1 MTRLRQ
7 QMSDAM
13 LVRGFAARTQESYLY
28 AVTALANYYHRPPDT
43 LSLDELQNYFLYLVK
58 ERGLSSATCRL
69 TLNAIRF
76 FYLHVLNRSAFEA
89 HIPIPK
95 RPQKIPELLT
105 HAEVAKIVSSP
116 TNLKHRTLLLIC
128 YGCGLRVS
136 ELVAIKISHL
146 DGERRLLR
154 IEQGKGAKDRYVV
167 ISETLL
173 THLRRYWQDYRP
185 SQWLFPGQHPDQPLT
200 VTTPQKI
207 FRAAKHRVGNN
218 KRGGIHA
225 LRHAYATHQLEAGLP
240 VHQLQRLLGHRHI
253 QSTLRYI
260 HWLPS
265 CQTAQPHADLIAALE
280 VHHAK
285 RT

>member
-1 MTRLRQ
+1 MTPLRQ

-13 LVRGFAARTQESYLY
+13 LVRGFATRTQESYLY
-28 AVTALANYYHRPPDT
+28 AVTALANYYHRPPDR

-58 ERGLSSATCRL
+58 ERGLSSASCRL
-69 TLNAIRF
+69 TLNALRF
-76 FYLHVLNRSAFEA
+76 FYLQVLKWSAFDTN
-89 HIPIPK
+89 IPIPK
-95 RPQKIPELLT
+95 QPQKIPELLT
-105 HAEVAKIVSSP
+105 LTEVAKIVAAP

-136 ELVAIKISHL
+136 ELVAIKVSHL

-154 IEQGKGAKDRYVV
+154 VEQGKGGKDRYVV

-173 THLRRYWQDYRP
+173 THLRRYWQVYRP
-185 SQWLFPGQHPDQPLT
+185 ALWLFSGQQPDQPLT

-218 KRGGIHA
+218 KRGGIHS

-240 VHQLQRLLGHRHI
+240 VHQLQRFLGHQNI
-253 QSTLRYI
+253 QSTLRYV
-260 HWLPS
+260 HWVPN
-265 CQTAQPHADLIAALE
+265 CQSTIPHADLIAALE
-280 VHHAK
+280 ARHVKLA
-285 RT
+285 

>member
-1 MTRLRQ
+1 MTPLRQ

-13 LVRGFAARTQESYLY
+13 LVRGFATRTQESYLY
-28 AVTALANYYHRPPDT
+28 AVTALANYYHRSPDR

-58 ERGLSSATCRL
+58 ERGLSSASCRL
-69 TLNAIRF
+69 SLNALRF
-76 FYLHVLNRSAFEA
+76 FYLHVLKWSAFDA
-89 HIPIPK
+89 SIPIPK

-105 HAEVAKIVSSP
+105 LTEVAKIVAAP
-116 TNLKHRTLLLIC
+116 TNLKHRTLLLLC

-136 ELVAIKISHL
+136 ELVAIKVSHL

-154 IEQGKGAKDRYVV
+154 VEQGKGAKDRYVV

-173 THLRRYWQDYRP
+173 THLRRYWQAYRP
-185 SQWLFPGQHPDQPLT
+185 ALWLFPGQQPDQPLT

-218 KRGGIHA
+218 KRGGIHS

-240 VHQLQRLLGHRHI
+240 VHQLQRLLGHQNI
-253 QSTLRYI
+253 QSTLRYV
-260 HWLPS
+260 HWVPN
-265 CQTAQPHADLIAALE
+265 CQTTTPHADLIAALE
-280 VHHAK
+280 ARHVKLA
-285 RT
+285 

>member
-1 MTRLRQ
+1 MTQLRQ

-58 ERGLSSATCRL
+58 ERGLSSASCRL
-69 TLNAIRF
+69 YLNAIRF
-76 FYLHVLNRSAFEA
+76 FYLHVLNWSAFDTN
-89 HIPIPK
+89 IPIPK
-95 RPQKIPELLT
+95 QPQKIPELLT
-105 HAEVAKIVSSP
+105 LTEVAKIVAAP
-116 TNLKHRTLLLIC
+116 TNLKHRTLLLMC

-173 THLRRYWQDYRP
+173 TH
-185 SQWLFPGQHPDQPLT
+185 
-200 VTTPQKI
+200 
-207 FRAAKHRVGNN
+207 
-218 KRGGIHA
+218 
-225 LRHAYATHQLEAGLP
+225 
-240 VHQLQRLLGHRHI
+240 
-253 QSTLRYI
+253 
-260 HWLPS
+260 
-265 CQTAQPHADLIAALE
+265 
-280 VHHAK
+280 
-285 RT
+285 